1 MTDDAQSLYWIA
13 LAIGSA
19 ATWWYV
25 AHARI
30 GWNNAASWALL
41 TMAHGLILKPLFV
54 AFEYPSSE
62 LIDITLL
69 QNITLQEYWMGGLF
83 SLVPYALFVAF
94 MFTAGKY
101 HRRVPALQMAK
112 HAVSFRE
119 AGLYAIL
126 AVAVAGLIGF
136 FIQFPQLLESA
147 NKNSIAT
154 TDLADYNS
162 GGIWRSMI
170 DLAYVVS
177 ICAMLN
183 ASRPALRRRNLALA
197 AVSALLWL
205 AYCLLSDQRGLVI
218 FSVVTLLLA
227 YSRFIG
233 PVPRRA
239 IAGIGIVLVCAIIGK
254 TVLRLQAESNGAQAD
269 AALVAANFIGQN
281 LIENGKTASVVKAV
295 PHKLDFQYGKTYLDA
310 VLILIPRSLYPD
322 KTTVNLDT
330 VIGNKVFECDAFGA
344 CGVPPGF
351 VAESYL
357 NFGPLGVLVCAALY
371 GLLIGHIDARFNRT
385 SKGRLFDLFF
395 LYSFIYC
402 GMAILGSGMSGVITQ
417 VITQSAELTLVWF
430 IAGRRRVASRST
442 ASVGAP
448 MTLSPAAT
456 KTAT

>member
-1 MTDDAQSLYWIA
+1 
-13 LAIGSA
+13 
-19 ATWWYV
+19 
-25 AHARI
+25 
-30 GWNNAASWALL
+30 
-41 TMAHGLILKPLFV
+41 
-54 AFEYPSSE
+54 
-62 LIDITLL
+62 
-69 QNITLQEYWMGGLF
+69 
-83 SLVPYALFVAF
+83 
-94 MFTAGKY
+94 
-101 HRRVPALQMAK
+101 
-112 HAVSFRE
+112 
-119 AGLYAIL
+119 
-126 AVAVAGLIGF
+126 
-136 FIQFPQLLESA
+136 
-147 NKNSIAT
+147 
-154 TDLADYNS
+154 
-162 GGIWRSMI
+162 
-170 DLAYVVS
+170 
-177 ICAMLN
+177 
-183 ASRPALRRRNLALA
+183 
-197 AVSALLWL
+197 
-205 AYCLLSDQRGLVI
+205 
-218 FSVVTLLLA
+218 
-227 YSRFIG
+227 
-233 PVPRRA
+233 
-239 IAGIGIVLVCAIIGK
+239 
-254 TVLRLQAESNGAQAD
+254 VLRLQAESNGAQAD

-295 PHKLDFQYGKTYLDA
+295 PNKLDFQYGKTYLDA

-442 ASVGAP
+442 ESVGAP
-448 MTLSPAAT
+448 ITLGPAAT